1 MSSTS
6 DSVPNSQPR
15 PPETE
20 NNINMTDAERWG
32 SLIGGGAMVLM
43 GLQQASLRGAL
54 LAIAGGGLA
63 YRAATSETSLK
74 SAVQSAIQGTDKV
87 WVEQTVTISNR
98 SPDELYHIWRNFEN
112 LPLFMKH
119 LQSVTVLDEKRS
131 HWVAKA
137 PLDMTLEWDA
147 NIITDQKNHLIA
159 WASVEGADIENSGF
173 VRFQTAPGN
182 RGTEV
187 KVVLE
192 YKPPGGKVTD
202 AFAHLMGQAPDQ
214 QIRDDIRHFKMLAEA
229 GEIATIE
236 GQPCGAS

>member
-6 DSVPNSQPR
+6 DSVPNSQLR
-15 PPETE
+15 SPENST
-20 NNINMTDAERWG
+20 MSDTERWG

-43 GLQQASLRGAL
+43 GLQQASLRGVL

-74 SAVQSAIQGTDKV
+74 SAVESAMQSTDKIS
-87 WVEQTVTISNR
+87 VEQTVTIANR
-98 SPDELYHIWRNFEN
+98 TPEELYHIWRNFEN

-119 LQSVTVLDEKRS
+119 IQSVKVLDEKRS
-131 HWVAKA
+131 HWVAQA
-137 PLDMTLEWDA
+137 PLNMTLEWDA
-147 NIITDQKNHLIA
+147 EIITDQKNHLIS
-159 WASVEGADIENSGF
+159 WTSVEDADIENSGF
-173 VRFQTAPGN
+173 VRFQTSPGN

-192 YKPPGGKVTD
+192 YKPPGGKLTD
-202 AFAHLMGQAPDQ
+202 AFAHLVGQSAEQ
-214 QIRDDIRHFKMLAEA
+214 QIRDDIRNFKMLAEA

-236 GQPCGAS
+236 GQPQGGS